1 MVITEGAEWHV
12 REIQIIPQTRPV
24 LRGFQM
30 NLKRPKQI
38 PGFQSRRSTG
48 RIGKALPDKALGIP
62 WSKRWKYKNRNA
74 SG

>member
-1 MVITEGAEWHV
+1 
-12 REIQIIPQTRPV
+12 
-24 LRGFQM
+24 M